1 MPLVIFIVGPT
12 AIGKTSLSLKIAKR
26 LNGEIVSSDSMQV
39 YKGMDILSQAPR
51 PSDSRI
57 KHHLV
62 RVITPGREYSAA
74 SFSKSAAKIIA
85 SIIKH
90 GKTPVVVGGSGL
102 YIKALVDGLFPS
114 PPADEK
120 FRKKMYNFASKYGS
134 KKLHKKLFKIDPQS
148 AGSIHPNDSRRIIR
162 ALELYNS
169 TGRTMTELKKSTKG
183 LKDLYDI
190 KIFGLTAPR
199 EKIYANIN
207 SRVDEMF
214 TAGVIKE
221 VRALRKRKMSK
232 TAGAVLG
239 LKEISGYLDGEYG
252 LEEANSMMKINTR
265 HFAKRQ
271 LTWFK
276 ADLRIKW
283 FDISRY
289 SHNKIVRKILTFST
303 L

>member
-1 MPLVIFIVGPT
+1 MPLIIFIVGPT

-26 LNGEIVSSDSMQV
+26 LKGEIISSDSMQV

-51 PSDSRI
+51 LSDSRI

-62 RVITPGREYSAA
+62 KIITPGKEYSAA
-74 SFSKSAAKIIA
+74 SFRKSAAKIIT
-85 SIIKH
+85 SIIRR
-90 GKTPVVVGGSGL
+90 GKTPIVVGGSGL

-120 FRKKMYNFASKYGS
+120 FRKKMYNFASKYGN
-134 KKLHKKLFKIDPQS
+134 KELHKKLFKIDPQ
-148 AGSIHPNDSRRIIR
+148 AAESIHPNDSRRIVR

-190 KIFGLTAPR
+190 RVFGLIAPR
-199 EKIYANIN
+199 ERIYANID

-214 TAGVIKE
+214 DSGVIAE
-221 VRALRKRKMSK
+221 VRALKKRKLSK
-232 TAGAVLG
+232 TAAAVLG
-239 LKEISGYLDGEYG
+239 FKEISGYLDGEYG
-252 LEEANSMMKINTR
+252 LEEANSMMKMNTR
-265 HFAKRQ
+265 RFAKRQ

-276 ADLRIKW
+276 ADKRIKW
-283 FDISRY
+283 FDVSKTNGKDITI
-289 SHNKIVRKILTFST
+289 KIVKEIK
-303 L
+303 